1 MENTLQGNMNQN
13 ISLGQNR
20 LKEEDIV
27 IHTMPKI
34 FSSVF
39 GVNKSGEK
47 AKSVGL
53 FVLIGGIFL
62 LICVLGF
69 FYYFLTKGE
78 KITINEQGLLEI
90 TKNVQPAT
98 TGKDQELTPKEISSA
113 SQVIPEKN
121 QQEVSKILEEKATST
136 LEILESNTEN
146 PQITTSTPPQK
157 ATSTIPK
164 TQNRIVVDTDQDG
177 LSDIEEVILGSN
189 ANLKDSD
196 GDGYADLTETLGLY
210 NPAGEG
216 NILVN
221 SSIEKYTNSKYKY
234 SLYYSSF
241 WPIETMGGEESIM
254 FKLNNNQFI
263 NIIIEPNEDQLNIN
277 EWYQKQFNNILI
289 KPEQVVSKKGWT
301 GIKSDDGLIV
311 YLMHPMSNNIFVL
324 SYNLGLEATENYKNI
339 FKMMIESL
347 RLEE

>member
-53 FVLIGGIFL
+53 FV

-216 NILVN
+216 NILV
-221 SSIEKYTNSKYKY
+221 
-234 SLYYSSF
+234 
-241 WPIETMGGEESIM
+241 
-254 FKLNNNQFI
+254 
-263 NIIIEPNEDQLNIN
+263 
-277 EWYQKQFNNILI
+277 